1 MKKILILFLALFLT
15 IKLSYSQYDGNFR
28 LGLKAAP
35 SIGWIKAKSDTIE
48 ADGTHIGFSF
58 GLISEFVLADNYS
71 FATGFD
77 IASIGGKSKYT
88 KIKPTELIYDEYKLK
103 YLEIPLT
110 LKMKTN
116 QVNAASFYGQIG
128 LGLGFNLGAKSDQKV
143 TDINNVEISGR
154 SKTNLDVK
162 KDINFVRASLIIGGG
177 TEIAIMGNT
186 ALLLGFTFNNGFLNM
201 FSSNNTNEKNAINNY
216 IALNIGILF

>member
-1 MKKILILFLALFLT
+1 MKKTIILFLALFLSL
-15 IKLSYSQYDGNFR
+15 KLSYSQYNGNFR

-35 SIGWIKAKSDTIE
+35 SIGWIKPKSDTIE
-48 ADGTHIGFSF
+48 ANGTHLGFSF

-88 KIKPTELIYDEYKLK
+88 KLKPTKEVYFDDYKLK

-116 QVNAASFYGQIG
+116 QVNATSFYGQIG
-128 LGLGFNLGAKSDQKV
+128 LGLGFNLGARASEKITNIDGSIV
-143 TDINNVEISGR
+143 ISEN
-154 SKTNLDVK
+154 KNLDVK
-162 KDINFVRASLIIGGG
+162 KDISFVRASLIIGGG

-186 ALLLGFTFNNGFLNM
+186 AVLLGFTFNNGFLNM
-201 FSSNNTNEKNAINNY
+201 FSNNNNDKNAINNY
-216 IALNIGILF
+216 VALNIGVLF